1 MGLFNIKKKAP
12 FEPAVEDLSAIYGVD
27 STIDPSEFAPVDSE
41 QGGAEAIVR
50 PSISFWKDV
59 FRRIRRSKVAV
70 VCSILL
76 AIMVLGAIF

>member
-50 PSISFWKDV
+50 H
-59 FRRIRRSKVAV
+59 
-70 VCSILL
+70 
-76 AIMVLGAIF
+76 